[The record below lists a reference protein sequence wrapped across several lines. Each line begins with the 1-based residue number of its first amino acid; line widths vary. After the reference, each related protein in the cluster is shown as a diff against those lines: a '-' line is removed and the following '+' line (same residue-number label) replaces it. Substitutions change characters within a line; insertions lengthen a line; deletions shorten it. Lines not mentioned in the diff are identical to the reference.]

1 MDLQKIGVKIYAD
14 KKSEINLVEFIPVF
28 HRWIQEKVIDDLL
41 IDVADY
47 SHVPAGPGI
56 LLIAYEGNYAIDETG
71 NNRGLVYYSKHE
83 NKEDVA
89 DQLKSVFQKTL
100 YACQLMEK
108 EKELHDRITFPLDT
122 IQIFANDRLTG
133 PNTDDT
139 YHKLEPVLR
148 NLLDMLFT
156 DSQYTLKREDDPK
169 ERLSVTVSVIQPTS
183 LDVLLDRLTD

>member
-1 MDLQKIGVKIYAD
+1 MDLQKIGVKVYAD

-47 SHVPAGPGI
+47 SHVTAGPGI
-56 LLIAYEGNYAIDETG
+56 LLIAHEGNYAIDETG
-71 NNRGLVYYSKHE
+71 NNRGLVYYNKHKNE
-83 NKEDVA
+83 EDVA
-89 DQLKSVFQKTL
+89 DQLKLVFQKAL
-100 YACQLMEK
+100 FACQLMEK

-122 IQIFANDRLTG
+122 IQIFANDRLTA

-139 YHKLEPVLR
+139 YHKLEPILC

-156 DSQYTLKREDDPK
+156 DSEYTLKREDDPK